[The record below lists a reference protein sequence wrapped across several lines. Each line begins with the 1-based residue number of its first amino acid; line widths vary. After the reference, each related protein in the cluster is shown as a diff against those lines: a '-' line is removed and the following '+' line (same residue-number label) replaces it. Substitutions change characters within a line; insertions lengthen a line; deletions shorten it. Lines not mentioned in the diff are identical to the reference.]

1 MVAGYDIASFDP
13 SSFLRGDGRRPRKNE
28 RSPNNFCFPVT
39 IIFTICP
46 GKVPL
51 SMSIDETNA
60 PAYRWYIL
68 GLSMLTN
75 VLASAMPGMCMPV
88 LFDEISADLS
98 LSLVEVG
105 VIWGI
110 SSLPG
115 IVTALLGGAIGDRFG
130 PRRVLILA
138 CLLVGLTGALR
149 GLAVD
154 FITLALT
161 MVLFG
166 MFTPFITLNGFKTC
180 GLWFPSRQM
189 GLASGVLSMGMA
201 LGFLLSSMFSATVL
215 SPLLGGWRSVLFLYG
230 GIAALLAIP
239 WALTRPTPAPTG
251 AIGAASLRSFRANLA
266 SMTRIRSIWLFGLA
280 IFGFGGAVQ
289 GALGY
294 LPLFLRGQGW
304 EPTAADSAL
313 AAFHTVSMIFVI
325 PIALISDRLGT
336 RKGILIPAALMAAVG
351 FGLLSVVEGMLVWVA
366 VLLAGIVRDGFM
378 AVFMTAVLETE
389 GVGPAYAGTALG
401 LVMIFSG
408 LGNMVAPPLGNSFAT
423 TAPGLPFL
431 FWAFMAL
438 VGVTGL
444 LLARSR
450 QRQGPTPVL
459 P

>member
-1 MVAGYDIASFDP
+1 
-13 SSFLRGDGRRPRKNE
+13 
-28 RSPNNFCFPVT
+28 
-39 IIFTICP
+39 
-46 GKVPL
+46 
-51 SMSIDETNA
+51 MSIDESNA

-68 GLSMLTN
+68 GLSTLTN

-138 CLLVGLTGALR
+138 CLMVGLTGALR
-149 GLAVD
+149 GLAID
-154 FITLALT
+154 FLTLMLT
-161 MVLFG
+161 MFLFG
-166 MFTPFITLNGFKTC
+166 MFTPFITLNSFKTC
-180 GLWFPSRQM
+180 GLWFSRRQM

-201 LGFLLSSMFSATVL
+201 LGFLLSSMLSATVL
-215 SPLLGGWRSVLFLYG
+215 SPLLGGWRSVLVLYG
-230 GIAALLAIP
+230 GIAALLTIP
-239 WALTRPTPAPTG
+239 WALTRPTPAAAG
-251 AIGAASLRSFRANLA
+251 ADGAVVLRSFRSNLV
-266 SMTRIRSIWLFGLA
+266 SMARIRSIWFFGLA
-280 IFGFGGAVQ
+280 LLGFNGAVQ

-304 EPTAADSAL
+304 TPTAADGAL

-336 RKGILIPAALMAAVG
+336 RRGILIPAALMAAVG
-351 FGLLSVVEGMLVWVA
+351 FGLLSVVEGMLVWAA
-366 VLLAGIVRDGFM
+366 VLLAGLVRDGFM

-408 LGNMVAPPLGNSFAT
+408 LGNLIAPPLGNSFAA

-438 VGVTGL
+438 VGLTGL
-444 LLARSR
+444 ILARSN
-450 QRQGPTPVL
+450 QRQGPAPVL

>member
-1 MVAGYDIASFDP
+1 
-13 SSFLRGDGRRPRKNE
+13 
-28 RSPNNFCFPVT
+28 
-39 IIFTICP
+39 
-46 GKVPL
+46 
-51 SMSIDETNA
+51 MSIDENNA

-68 GLSMLTN
+68 GLAMLTN

-88 LFDEISADLS
+88 LFDQISADLS

-105 VIWGI
+105 FIWGI

-115 IVTALLGGAIGDRFG
+115 IATALLGGAIGDRFG

-154 FITLALT
+154 FFTLALT
-161 MVLFG
+161 MFLFG

-180 GLWFPSRQM
+180 GMWFPSRQM

-201 LGFLLSSMFSATVL
+201 LGFLLSSMLSATVL

-230 GIAALLAIP
+230 GVAALLTIP
-239 WALTRPTPAPTG
+239 WALTRPTPTTTDAG
-251 AIGAASLRSFRANLA
+251 GAAALRSFRANLV
-266 SMTRIRSIWLFGLA
+266 SMTRIRSIWLYGIALL
-280 IFGFGGAVQ
+280 GFIGAVQ

-304 EPTAADSAL
+304 TPTSADGAL

-336 RKGILIPAALMAAVG
+336 RRGILIPAALMAATG
-351 FGLLSVVEGMLVWVA
+351 FGLLSLVEGPLVWAA
-366 VLLAGIVRDGFM
+366 VLLAGLVRDGFM

-408 LGNMVAPPLGNSFAT
+408 LGNLVAPPLGNSFAV
-423 TAPGLPFL
+423 TAPELPFL
-431 FWAFMAL
+431 FWAVMAV
-438 VGVTGL
+438 VGVAGL
-444 LLARSR
+444 LLARPK
-450 QRQGPTPVL
+450 QREAPARA
-459 P
+459 